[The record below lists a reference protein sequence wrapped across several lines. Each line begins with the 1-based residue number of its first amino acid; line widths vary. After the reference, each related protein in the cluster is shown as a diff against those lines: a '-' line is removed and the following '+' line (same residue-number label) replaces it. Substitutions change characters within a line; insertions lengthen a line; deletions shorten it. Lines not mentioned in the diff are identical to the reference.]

1 MFEESKEPK
10 MILQKIARGIR
21 EHDWFV
27 VVVELLVVVIGLMMA
42 FQLDRWREAGNERE
56 LEQKYLARLTSDL
69 ESDIPA
75 LQLGIDLQ
83 TIRLEMSELLMASV
97 EDPEAAVKNPA
108 VFLAAVDQAAF
119 TFTPTL
125 VSHTFEDLRATGNMR
140 LIQNQNLKEALYDYY
155 AYDETQRQYRPL
167 EFTTEFRHFELVAGV
182 LNYDQVRLVQ
192 DEILYIS
199 PRRIEEARALEVDT
213 VEVLLAA
220 KRLAERPQVRDW
232 LPQIRR
238 MQLEQIDVHRKRLE
252 RAEAVLTIL
261 KN

>member
-1 MFEESKEPK
+1 
-10 MILQKIARGIR
+10 MILQKIAKGIR

-56 LEQKYLARLTSDL
+56 LEQKYLARLALDI
-69 ESDIPA
+69 ESDIPNIRFA
-75 LQLGIDLQ
+75 IDVQ
-83 TIRLEMSELLMASV
+83 TIRLEMAELLMETV
-97 EDPEAAVKNPA
+97 EDPEAAVKSPA

-125 VSHTFEDLRATGNMR
+125 VSHTFEDLRTTGNMR
-140 LIQNQNLKEALYDYY
+140 LVQNQILKAALYDYY

-167 EFTTEFRHFELVAGV
+167 EFTTEFKHFELVAGV
-182 LNYDQVRLVQ
+182 LSYDQVGLVQ
-192 DEILYIS
+192 DEIRYIS
-199 PRRIEEARALEVDT
+199 PRRIEEVRAIEVDT

-220 KRLAERPQVRDW
+220 KRLAERPQFRDW
-232 LPQIRR
+232 IPQIRR